1 LSKQPDT
8 PAADALQPGLVVAAF
23 GRHCLVES
31 PDGTRRICHPRGKK
45 NAVVVGDRV
54 AWQATG
60 DEGSIERVE
69 PRRNLFY
76 RQDEMRTKSFAAN
89 LDQILVLIAADPEF
103 SERQLARSLIA
114 AEADRSSFIVGIGGG
129 IVGDVTGFA
138 ASTYMRGLR
147 FGFVASTLLAQVD
160 ATVGGKNGVNF
171 KGYKNMVGVFNQPE
185 FVLIDIGLLKSLPPA
200 EIACGLAEIVKHACI
215 ADAAYFDDIEHN
227 GAAIA
232 AMDEKVLLRLVQRS
246 VEIKAGVVNQDERE
260 AGERRKLNFGHT
272 LGHAFEKTLGISH
285 GAAVSA
291 GMVMAADLSVARG
304 LLSKA
309 EKARIIAL
317 LQRLNLPTALEFDR
331 QAVFNALQKDKKRQ
345 QAQMHFVLLEGLGR
359 AVVQTIAIEELGRW
373 LLKDQ

>member
-1 LSKQPDT
+1 MNEIIVTGQSGRSRIMIGETLDHLSQYLPKGRTIFITDENVQRLYGHRFPPGEVIT
-8 PAADALQPGLVVAAF
+8 IGCGEQHKTLETLAL
-23 GRHCLVES
+23 
-31 PDGTRRICHPRGKK
+31 IY
-45 NAVVVGDRV
+45 DR
-54 AWQATG
+54 
-60 DEGSIERVE
+60 
-69 PRRNLFY
+69 
-76 RQDEMRTKSFAAN
+76 
-89 LDQILVLIAADPEF
+89 
-103 SERQLARSLIA
+103 LIA
-114 AEADRSSFIVGIGGG
+114 AEADRSAFIVGIGGG

-215 ADAAYFDDIEHN
+215 ADAVYFDDIERN

-232 AMDEKVLLRLVQRS
+232 AMDEAVLRRLVQRS
-246 VEIKAGVVNQDERE
+246 VEIKAAVVNQDERE

-291 GMVMAADLSVARG
+291 GMVMAADLSVDRG
-304 LLSKA
+304 LLGQA
-309 EKARIIAL
+309 ERARIIAL
-317 LQRLNLPTALEFDR
+317 LQRLNLPTRLDFDR

-359 AVVQTIAIEELGRW
+359 AVVQTIAIDELGRW
-373 LLKDQ
+373 LLKDR